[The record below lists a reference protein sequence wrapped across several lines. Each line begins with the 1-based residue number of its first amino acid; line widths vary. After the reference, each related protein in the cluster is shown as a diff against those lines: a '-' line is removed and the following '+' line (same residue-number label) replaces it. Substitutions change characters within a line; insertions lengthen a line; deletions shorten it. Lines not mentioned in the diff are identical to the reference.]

1 MGIKNFLT
9 KTAGKAANVVAKG
22 AVLSPQELEEI
33 QKQREEYLSQL
44 PDPTDPVAQALTER
58 LLAANSIEIF
68 NAYLG
73 QIKELYSPI
82 DNNAEFA
89 WLNENE
95 EWVLDDFRAGYNIRY
110 INITKWVT
118 DTKENSLEKLVNVYE
133 VLSNENCNIALVFH
147 RTSDKTDVYLAVTN
161 TDNANNNINADNFI
175 KRIQEA
181 IKGNFPGSEWE
192 KKVGMGIL
200 PCLNNTN
207 PYSVATVSNIP
218 AEKSDKFISQ
228 TVEKLLDGIIPEEN
242 EQEYTLILLA
252 TPVRDI
258 EDRKL
263 KLGEFHSGLTPYA
276 TWQTQY
282 QYTTSDTVGASATVG
297 VNVGVSAGTQT
308 GTNSSVG
315 GSEGQTLSEGEA
327 VSENESASESMS
339 KNRGNTATKTKGT
352 SKNKTTGISGSIFG
366 SKGVNANVGIPGASV
381 GASSSGGAS
390 IGLSKSTSKGV
401 SESTAKSV
409 SESVT
414 KGLSKTVGKSLSQ
427 NMGKALSKTKSV
439 TSGVFSSMNL
449 GGNFGMNFARSSNV
463 SATVGKGES
472 ITQTYENFNIKHTLE
487 YLEKQM
493 KRLDECTALGMW
505 DFAAYVL
512 SEDINVANNVAHSYM
527 AITQGEESYM
537 SQAAINM
544 WRGDTDEEG
553 AYAQE
558 IFNYLKELRHPVFGL
573 NPAITAIDQD
583 YNVYP
588 MLVTATTSLS
598 GKELAYSLN
607 FPQKSISG
615 LPVIECAEF
624 GRNVVTYENVVEKQE
639 RIQLGNIYHMNH
651 EELSAVW
658 LAKQSLSSHL
668 FITGSTGTGKSN
680 TIYQILDELKEAE
693 VKFLVVEPAK
703 GEYKHAFG
711 NDKTV
716 SVFGTNPAYMDLLK
730 INPFSFP
737 KKLHVLE
744 HIDRLVE
751 IFNVCW
757 PMYAAMPA
765 VLKEAVEKAYE
776 DCGWDL
782 VTSVNNYD
790 SEYFPSFRDV
800 CRNIKVI
807 IDSSEYDNENKGAYK
822 GALLTRLKALTTGL
836 NGLIFTTDELSGEAL
851 FDENVIVD
859 LSRVGSTETKSLI
872 MGMLV
877 LKLQEYRMTNFSE
890 MNSPLKHVTV
900 LEEAHN
906 LLKRTSSEQ
915 SSESANLLGKSVE
928 MIANAIAE
936 MRTYGEGFIIADQA
950 PGLLDMATIRNTN
963 TKIIMRLP
971 DQGDRELVGKAAS
984 LNEDQ
989 ILELAKLPRGV
1000 AAVYQNEWI
1009 QAVLC
1014 KIKKADI
1021 QEELYTYEPKINIKK
1036 ETDYDI
1042 RLRIATMISKGETL
1056 DEGMILK
1063 EVKLML
1069 SKLDVA
1075 DSIKASILGWL
1086 IHPPKEPRMT
1096 KMAPIIGELFPEVK
1110 DAIREIHQ
1118 ETRIPKEWT
1127 ECAESKLQQLVGT
1140 EMEKQVRR
1148 DIIQCLFT
1156 DYLLYDISNRDELK
1170 LWSREGGLR

>member
-1 MGIKNFLT
+1 
-9 KTAGKAANVVAKG
+9 
-22 AVLSPQELEEI
+22 
-33 QKQREEYLSQL
+33 
-44 PDPTDPVAQALTER
+44 
-58 LLAANSIEIF
+58 
-68 NAYLG
+68 
-73 QIKELYSPI
+73 
-82 DNNAEFA
+82 
-89 WLNENE
+89 
-95 EWVLDDFRAGYNIRY
+95 
-110 INITKWVT
+110 
-118 DTKENSLEKLVNVYE
+118 
-133 VLSNENCNIALVFH
+133 
-147 RTSDKTDVYLAVTN
+147 
-161 TDNANNNINADNFI
+161 
-175 KRIQEA
+175 
-181 IKGNFPGSEWE
+181 
-192 KKVGMGIL
+192 
-200 PCLNNTN
+200 
-207 PYSVATVSNIP
+207 
-218 AEKSDKFISQ
+218 
-228 TVEKLLDGIIPEEN
+228 
-242 EQEYTLILLA
+242 
-252 TPVRDI
+252 
-258 EDRKL
+258 
-263 KLGEFHSGLTPYA
+263 
-276 TWQTQY
+276 
-282 QYTTSDTVGASATVG
+282 
-297 VNVGVSAGTQT
+297 
-308 GTNSSVG
+308 
-315 GSEGQTLSEGEA
+315 
-327 VSENESASESMS
+327 MS
-339 KNRGNTATKTKGT
+339 KNKG
-352 SKNKTTGISGSIFG
+352 SSVNESISKTTS
-366 SKGVNANVGIPGASV
+366 N
-381 GASSSGGAS
+381 
-390 IGLSKSTSKGV
+390 
-401 SESTAKSV
+401 
-409 SESVT
+409 SVT
-414 KGLSKTVGKSLSQ
+414 EGLSKTVGKSLSK

-544 WRGDTDEEG
+544 WRGDTEEEG
-553 AYAQE
+553 TYAEE

-573 NPAITAIDQD
+573 NPAITAMDQD

-588 MLVTATTSLS
+588 TLVTATTSLS

-624 GRNVVTYENVVEKQE
+624 GRNVVTYENVVEKPE

-651 EELSAVW
+651 EELSPVW
-658 LAKQSLSSHL
+658 LAKQSFSSHL

-680 TIYQILDELKEAE
+680 TIYQILNELKEAE

-711 NDKTV
+711 NDKNV
-716 SVFGTNPAYMDLLK
+716 RVFGTNPAFMDLLR

-765 VLKEAVEKAYE
+765 VLKEAVEKSYE

-782 VTSVNNYD
+782 VTSVNSYD

-800 CRNIKVI
+800 CRNIKAI

-836 NGLIFTTDELSGEAL
+836 NGLIFTADELSGKLL

-877 LKLQEYRMTNFSE
+877 LKLQEHRMANFSE
-890 MNSPLKHVTV
+890 MNSSLKHVTV

-1021 QEELYTYEPKINIKK
+1021 QEELYIYEPGIKIKK
-1036 ETDYDI
+1036 EMDYDI
-1042 RLRIATMISKGETL
+1042 RLRIATMVSKGETL
-1056 DEGMILK
+1056 GEDMILK
-1063 EVKLML
+1063 EVKPML

-1075 DSIKASILGWL
+1075 DSTKAGILGWI

-1096 KMAPIIGELFPEVK
+1096 KMAPIIGELFPEIK
-1110 DAIREIHQ
+1110 EAIREIHQ
-1118 ETRIPKEWT
+1118 ETSVPKEWT

-1140 EMEKQVRR
+1140 EIEKQVRR